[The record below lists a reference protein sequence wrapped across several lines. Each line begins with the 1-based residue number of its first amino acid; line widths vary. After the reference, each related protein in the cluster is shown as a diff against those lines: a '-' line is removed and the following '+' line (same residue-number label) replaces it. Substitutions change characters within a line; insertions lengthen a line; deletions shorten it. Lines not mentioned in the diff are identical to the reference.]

1 MNLGFSCPG
10 KKGNTVYGTAA
21 LLRKMTVDL
30 DTAKKVQEVM
40 DNETKETKTS
50 NKVQQTLL
58 KTPPERLLYENEKY
72 PAVTVYC

>member
-10 KKGNTVYGTAA
+10 KKGNTVYDGTAA

-40 DNETKETKTS
+40 DNEQKKEPRPST
-50 NKVQQTLL
+50 KVQ
-58 KTPPERLLYENEKY
+58 
-72 PAVTVYC
+72 

>member
-1 MNLGFSCPG
+1 LGRNICCSSHTEAAQGYLSQNLVFSCPG

-40 DNETKETKTS
+40 DNEQKKEPRPST
-50 NKVQQTLL
+50 KVQ
-58 KTPPERLLYENEKY
+58 
-72 PAVTVYC
+72 

>member
-1 MNLGFSCPG
+1 MNVGFSCPG

-40 DNETKETKTS
+40 DNEQKKVHKTS
-50 NKVQQTLL
+50 SKVQ
-58 KTPPERLLYENEKY
+58 
-72 PAVTVYC
+72 

>member
-1 MNLGFSCPG
+1 LGRNICCSSHTEAAQGYLSQKGGDAMNLGFSCPG

-50 NKVQQTLL
+50 NKVQ
-58 KTPPERLLYENEKY
+58 
-72 PAVTVYC
+72 

>member
-30 DTAKKVQEVM
+30 DTAKKVQEVI
-40 DNETKETKTS
+40 DNEGKEKSKSSTE
-50 NKVQQTLL
+50 VQ
-58 KTPPERLLYENEKY
+58 
-72 PAVTVYC
+72 

>member
-1 MNLGFSCPG
+1 MSLTYSCPG

-40 DNETKETKTS
+40 DNETKKVNKTVS
-50 NKVQQTLL
+50 K
-58 KTPPERLLYENEKY
+58 
-72 PAVTVYC
+72 AH

>member
-1 MNLGFSCPG
+1 MNLGFSYPG

-40 DNETKETKTS
+40 NNETKETKTS
-50 NKVQQTLL
+50 NKVQ
-58 KTPPERLLYENEKY
+58 
-72 PAVTVYC
+72 